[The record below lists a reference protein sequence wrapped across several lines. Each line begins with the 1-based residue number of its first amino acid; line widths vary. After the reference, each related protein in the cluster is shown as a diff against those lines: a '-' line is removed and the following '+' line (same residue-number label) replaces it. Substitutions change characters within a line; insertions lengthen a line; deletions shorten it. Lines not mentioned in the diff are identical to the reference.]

1 MLERVT
7 CSSFRSAVLPKSP
20 ADNVI
25 SLYREHAAAFEK
37 NRNHEFIER
46 TWLNR
51 FLDLLPGSQP
61 DVLDIG
67 CGSGAP
73 MARYL
78 IQNGCRVTG
87 VDTSLPLLA
96 RARESFLE
104 QRWVAADMRQMP
116 VTGSFHGL
124 LAWHSFFHLSPEDQ
138 RPMFATFRRLAA
150 PGAVLMFT
158 SGTRLCGAIGQ
169 FEGKPLYHGSLD
181 TSEYRELLC
190 ANGFAVV
197 RHVDDDATCGGA
209 TVWLAKWGGG
219 GARSDI

>member
-1 MLERVT
+1 M
-7 CSSFRSAVLPKSP
+7 LPKSP

-25 SLYREHAAAFEK
+25 ALYREHAAAFEK
-37 NRNHEFIER
+37 NRNQAFIER
-46 TWLNR
+46 TWLNQ
-51 FLDLLPGSQP
+51 FLDLLPGSRP

-78 IQNGCRVTG
+78 IQNGCGVTG

-96 RARESFLE
+96 RARESFPE
-104 QRWVAADMRQMP
+104 QRWIAADMRQMP
-116 VTGSFHGL
+116 VVGPFHGL

-158 SGTRLCGAIGQ
+158 SGTRLGEVICQ

-181 TSEYRELLC
+181 TSEYQELLS
-190 ANGFAVV
+190 ANGLAVV
-197 RHVDDDATCGGA
+197 RHVEGDATCGGA
-209 TVWLAKWGGG
+209 TVWLAKWIGEGCFR
-219 GARSDI
+219 ARLDT

>member
-1 MLERVT
+1 M
-7 CSSFRSAVLPKSP
+7 PKSP

>member
-1 MLERVT
+1 M
-7 CSSFRSAVLPKSP
+7 SKSP

-51 FLDLLPGSQP
+51 FLELLPGSRS

-67 CGSGAP
+67 CGNGAP

-96 RARESFLE
+96 RARASLPQ
-104 QRWVAADMRQMP
+104 QRWIAADMRQMP
-116 VTGSFHGL
+116 VTGPFHGL

-150 PGAVLMFT
+150 QGAVLMFT
-158 SGTRLCGAIGQ
+158 SGTRLGEAIGQ

-181 TSEYRELLC
+181 TREYQELLS
-190 ANGFAVV
+190 ASGFTVV
-197 RHVDDDATCGGA
+197 RHVDNDATCGGA
-209 TVWLAKWGGG
+209 TVWLAKWDGGG
-219 GARSDI
+219 RFGARSDT

>member
-1 MLERVT
+1 M
-7 CSSFRSAVLPKSP
+7 SKFP

-25 SLYREHAAAFEK
+25 ALYREHAAAFEK

-51 FLDLLPGSQP
+51 FLELLPGSRS

-67 CGSGAP
+67 CGNGAP

-96 RARESFLE
+96 RARASFPE
-104 QRWVAADMRQMP
+104 QRWIAADMRQMP

-138 RPMFATFRRLAA
+138 RPMFATFRQLAA
-150 PGAVLMFT
+150 SSAVLMFT
-158 SGTRLCGAIGQ
+158 SGTCLGEVIGQ
-169 FEGKPLYHGSLD
+169 FEGEPLYHGSLD
-181 TSEYRELLC
+181 TGEYQELLY
-190 ANGFAVV
+190 ANGFTVV
-197 RHVDDDATCGGA
+197 RHVEEDATCGGA
-209 TVWLAKWGGG
+209 AVWLAKRDGGRLL
-219 GARSDI
+219 GAKSDT

>member
-1 MLERVT
+1 M
-7 CSSFRSAVLPKSP
+7 SKSP

-25 SLYREHAAAFEK
+25 ALYREHAAAFEK
-37 NRNHEFIER
+37 NRNHELIER
-46 TWLNR
+46 AWLNR
-51 FLDLLPGSQP
+51 FLELLPGFQP

-96 RARESFLE
+96 RARESFPE
-104 QRWVAADMRQMP
+104 QRWIAADMRQMP

-158 SGTRLCGAIGQ
+158 SGTRLGEAIGQ

-181 TSEYRELLC
+181 TSEYQELLR

-197 RHVDDDATCGGA
+197 RYVEEDVTCGGA
-209 TVWLAKWGGG
+209 TIWVAKQGGG
-219 GARSDI
+219 GCFGEKSGT